1 MLFQKRYNSIVSQL
15 SKVVKPIVDDLNP
28 HNSVVRKLLP
38 LLNSV
43 YLYLVHIVVQA
54 SKNARAVGAC
64 PITRVAFRLARVAE
78 ELNSFYVLDAK
89 NVAKAAFIIFFA

>member
-1 MLFQKRYNSIVSQL
+1 M
-15 SKVVKPIVDDLNP
+15 
-28 HNSVVRKLLP
+28 RKLLP

-43 YLYLVHIVVQA
+43 YLYLVHRVVQA